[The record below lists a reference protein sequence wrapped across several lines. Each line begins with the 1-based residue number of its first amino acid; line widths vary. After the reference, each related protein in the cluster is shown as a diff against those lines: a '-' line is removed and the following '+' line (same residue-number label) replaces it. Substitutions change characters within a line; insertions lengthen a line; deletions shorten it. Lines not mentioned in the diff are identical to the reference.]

1 MTPPAQTT
9 LALCL
14 RPLDV
19 LFFRDGRPFLSGT
32 EQMISGLPLPQTFAG
47 AIRTALLRAA
57 GCDFGQLRQEIE
69 AGRTFAQA
77 VTKACQQEY
86 HWIGQLAVRGPWLAR
101 RHADTQ
107 QLEVLVP
114 APAILHRPKKGSSSE
129 LLRLSPL
136 PKDQLPGWCPAG
148 DQQGLRP
155 LWLKRL
161 EVTEA
166 VKGYLTRQ
174 GLQKFLDGQAV
185 NEDEIVSA
193 VDLFGYDFRTGIGI
207 APDRLVAAQSQIYG
221 RGFLALKH
229 DVTQRRQVVLYAEL
243 RLPEAG
249 SLGSLQT
256 LLDGLGPLPLGGEGR
271 HVAIERLDAPF
282 AWPAPPQ
289 CTDTRKPLMLLT
301 TPGVF
306 RAGWKPQALDGRLV
320 AAAVPESLAF
330 SGWDLAHGGPKPTRF
345 AVPAGSVY
353 FLLEDSLP
361 NAEPSLAETDEER
374 LQGWGCF
381 LTGVW
386 TDE

>member
-1 MTPPAQTT
+1 MTPPVHAT
-9 LALCL
+9 LALCA

-57 GCDFGQLRQEIE
+57 NCDFHRLRQALEQGASFAE
-69 AGRTFAQA
+69 AVRQTCPAQP
-77 VTKACQQEY
+77 
-86 HWIGQLAVRGPWLAR
+86 WIGQLSVRGPWLAR
-101 RHADTQ
+101 CHADTRP
-107 QLEVLVP
+107 LEVLIP
-114 APAILHRPKKGSSSE
+114 APAILHRPKKGSRSP
-129 LLRLSPL
+129 LRRLSPL

-148 DQQGLRP
+148 DPQGLRP

-166 VKGYLTRQ
+166 VKGYLTPQ

-185 NEDEIVSA
+185 HEEEIISA
-193 VDLFGYDFRTGIGI
+193 LDLFGYDFRTGIGI

-229 DVTQRRQVVLYAEL
+229 DFHARRQVVLYAEL
-243 RLPEAG
+243 RLPEPG
-249 SLGSLQT
+249 SLMPLQT

-282 AWPAPPQ
+282 AWPAPPP
-289 CTDTRKPLMLLT
+289 CTDTRKPLVLLT

-306 RAGWKPQALDGRLV
+306 QAGWKPQALDGRLV

-330 SGWDLAHGGPKPTRF
+330 SGWDLARGGPKPTRF

-353 FLLEDSLP
+353 FLDALP
-361 NAEPSLAETDEER
+361 HLNAGQCLADTDDER
-374 LQGWGCF
+374 QQGWGCF